1 MVHVNRSQSIL
12 TISVASFLSNK
23 SFLRHLVTV
32 FPKVHVGNDQDQTI
46 LTMNII
52 PVVNKITWLP
62 GLRELGSRNLIIS
75 EVLMYCESY
84 VSVKI
89 NSF

>member
-1 MVHVNRSQSIL
+1 M
-12 TISVASFLSNK
+12 
-23 SFLRHLVTV
+23 
-32 FPKVHVGNDQDQTI
+32 I

-52 PVVNKITWLP
+52 PIINKITWLP
-62 GLRELGSRNLIIS
+62 GLRELESRNLMIG

-89 NSF
+89 NNF

>member
-1 MVHVNRSQSIL
+1 M
-12 TISVASFLSNK
+12 
-23 SFLRHLVTV
+23 
-32 FPKVHVGNDQDQTI
+32 I

-52 PVVNKITWLP
+52 PIVNKITWFP
-62 GLRELGSRNLIIS
+62 GLRELESRNLMIG

-89 NSF
+89 NNF

>member
-32 FPKVHVGNDQDQTI
+32 FPKVHVVQDQTI

-52 PVVNKITWLP
+52 PIVNKITWLP
-62 GLRELGSRNLIIS
+62 GLRELGSRNLILS

>member
-1 MVHVNRSQSIL
+1 MV
-12 TISVASFLSNK
+12 K
-23 SFLRHLVTV
+23 V
-32 FPKVHVGNDQDQTI
+32 FPKVHVDQDQTI

-52 PVVNKITWLP
+52 PIINKITWLP
-62 GLRELGSRNLIIS
+62 GLRELESRNLMIG

-89 NSF
+89 NNFWRILQFLQMFYYLWTEAYILS

>member
-1 MVHVNRSQSIL
+1 MIHVNRSQLIL

-23 SFLRHLVTV
+23 SFLRHLVKV
-32 FPKVHVGNDQDQTI
+32 FPKVHVDQDQMI

-52 PVVNKITWLP
+52 PIVNKITWFP
-62 GLRELGSRNLIIS
+62 GLRELESRNLMIG

-89 NSF
+89 NNF